1 MTERKDKE
9 AVTIQTIAKIANVS
23 HTTVSRALNDSN
35 LVKPETKRKID
46 RIARELGYVPNYNAR
61 RLVTHRSNIIG
72 IFFTNLEIGT
82 SSSFLTE
89 VVAEAQKRLPR
100 NYSLSL
106 NSITLAE
113 NDPRISVQNFDGVI
127 ILSQSESDDPFIQSV
142 IDSNIPAVILNR
154 DVKSKRLNNFA
165 VNDFLGSK
173 VATEYAIRMGHRHFA
188 LIEGIDA
195 FTSTHQRT
203 LGFFSALKD
212 AGILREDVIVK
223 RGDYKPRSGN
233 IAMRQILS
241 SRHMPTCV
249 ITENDDMAVGAISAC
264 DEMGYRVPDD
274 ISIIGFD
281 DMNYSKYLTP
291 SLTTIRK
298 PTTQVVQDGVDCL
311 VRIIENACNTVMQKI
326 YDPEMI
332 VRSSVKQIRV
342 LEKE

>member
-1 MTERKDKE
+1 M
-9 AVTIQTIAKIANVS
+9 
-23 HTTVSRALNDSN
+23 
-35 LVKPETKRKID
+35 
-46 RIARELGYVPNYNAR
+46 PNYNAR

-72 IFFTNLEIGT
+72 IFFTNLEAGT

-89 VVAEAQKRLPR
+89 VVEEAQKRLPR
-100 NYSLSL
+100 NYSLSI
-106 NSITLAE
+106 NSINIAE
-113 NDPRISVQNFDGVI
+113 NDPRISIQNFDGVI
-127 ILSQSESDDPFIQSV
+127 ILSQSESDDPFIRSV
-142 IDSNIPAVILNR
+142 IKRQIPAVILNR
-154 DVKSKRLNNFA
+154 DVKSKHLNNFA
-165 VNDFLGSK
+165 VNDYLGSK

-188 LIEGIDA
+188 LIEGVDA

-203 LGFFSALKD
+203 AGFLSALKD
-212 AGILREDVIVK
+212 AGIPKDDVIVK
-223 RGDYKPRSGN
+223 KGDYKPRSGN
-233 IAMRQILS
+233 SAMRQILS

-298 PTTQVVQDGVDCL
+298 PTTQIVQDGVDCL
-311 VRIIENACNTVMQKI
+311 VKIIEDDGNTVMQKI

-332 VRSSVKQIRV
+332 VRSSVKQIRTPRN
-342 LEKE
+342 E

>member
-1 MTERKDKE
+1 MTEKKDNE

-46 RIARELGYVPNYNAR
+46 RIAREMGYVPNYNAR

-72 IFFTNLEIGT
+72 IFFTNLETGT

-89 VVAEAQKRLPR
+89 VVEEAQKRLPR
-100 NYSLSL
+100 NYSLSI
-106 NSITLAE
+106 NSISVAE

-142 IDSNIPAVILNR
+142 IKRQIPAVILNR
-154 DVKSKRLNNFA
+154 GVQSKHLNNFA

-173 VATEYAIRMGHRHFA
+173 VATEYAIRMGHRRFA

-203 LGFFSALKD
+203 AGFFSALKD
-212 AGILREDVIVK
+212 AGIDKKNVIVK
-223 RGDYKPRSGN
+223 KGDYKPRSGN
-233 IAMRQILS
+233 GAMRQILS

-249 ITENDDMAVGAISAC
+249 ICENDDMAVGAISAC
-264 DEMGYRVPDD
+264 DEMGYSVPDD

-291 SLTTIRK
+291 SLTTVRK
-298 PTTQVVQDGVDCL
+298 PTTQIVQDGVDCL
-311 VRIIENACNTVMQKI
+311 VKIIENDGKTVIQKI

-332 VRSSVKQIRV
+332 VRSSVKPQHH
-342 LEKE
+342 

>member
-1 MTERKDKE
+1 MTEKKDKE
-9 AVTIQTIAKIANVS
+9 TVTIQTIAKIAHVS
-23 HTTVSRALNDSN
+23 HTTVSRALNDSS
-35 LVKPETKRKID
+35 LVKSETKRKINQ
-46 RIARELGYVPNYNAR
+46 IAQEIGYVPNYNAR

-72 IFFTNLEIGT
+72 IFFTNLQYGT
-82 SSSFLTE
+82 SSSFFTE
-89 VVAEAQKRLPR
+89 VVEETQKRLPR
-100 NYSLSL
+100 NYSLSI
-106 NSITLAE
+106 NSISMAE
-113 NDPRISVQNFDGVI
+113 NDPRVSVQNFDGVI
-127 ILSQSESDDPFIQSV
+127 ILSQSESDDDFIRSV
-142 IDSNIPAVILNR
+142 IDRQIPAVILNR
-154 DVKSKRLNNFA
+154 DVKSKHLNNFA

-173 VATEYAIRMGHRHFA
+173 VATEYAIRKGHRHFA

-203 LGFFSALKD
+203 AGFFSALSD
-212 AGILREDVIVK
+212 AGIALQDVIVK
-223 RGDYKPRSGN
+223 KGDYKPRSGN

-241 SRHMPTCV
+241 SRQIPTCV

-298 PTTQVVQDGVDCL
+298 PTTQIVQDGVDCL
-311 VRIIENACNTVMQKI
+311 VRIIENEGENVIQKV

-332 VRSSVKQIRV
+332 VRSSVKQLPV
-342 LEKE
+342 KD